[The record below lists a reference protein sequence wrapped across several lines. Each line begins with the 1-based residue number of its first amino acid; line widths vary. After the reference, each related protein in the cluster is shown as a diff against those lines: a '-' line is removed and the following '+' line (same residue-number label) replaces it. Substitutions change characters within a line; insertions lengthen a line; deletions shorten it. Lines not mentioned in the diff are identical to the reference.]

1 MASKR
6 KSPKQPGNPD
16 APKRRS
22 KTNTDNQFSIRL
34 APEVVKQLDQ
44 VLERTGG
51 VGSRV
56 DVLRRAVE
64 LGIPLLL
71 ERIGKA

>member
-6 KSPKQPGNPD
+6 KSPKQTGNPD
-16 APKRRS
+16 APKRG
-22 KTNTDNQFSIRL
+22 KTNTENQFSIRL
-34 APEVVKQLDQ
+34 APEVVKQLDH

-56 DVLRRAVE
+56 DVLRRAID

-71 ERIGKA
+71 DRIGKA